1 VPRLLPAVA
10 YAGRVRE
17 TGTGARTAPVA
28 AALRAAASRSFQT
41 TPSRPLVRPAVDVI
55 APSLVIRCEVK
66 QLSPGTGETTLP
78 CNFPELS
85 GDLPVVFTVRILR
98 GRWQSPLG
106 RWRRRVSI
114 RRCPTQAGRA
124 GTHGVCDHFDEEW
137 TLHDYL
143 SDQMTRLLVW
153 AKMLRTISSYLY
165 ESSRE
170 EDR

>member
-1 VPRLLPAVA
+1 VPRLRPAVA

-17 TGTGARTAPVA
+17 TGTGARTATVA
-28 AALRAAASRSFQT
+28 AASRAAASR
-41 TPSRPLVRPAVDVI
+41 PLVQPAVDII
-55 APSLVIRCEVK
+55 APPLVIRCEVK

-85 GDLPVVFTVRILR
+85 GDLPAVFTVRTLR
-98 GRWQSPLG
+98 GRSQSPLG

-124 GTHGVCDHFDEEW
+124 GAHGVCGRFDEEW

-143 SDQMTRLLVW
+143 SDQTTRLLVW
-153 AKMLRTISSYLY
+153 AKMLRTIARICTKALG
-165 ESSRE
+165 RKIVK
-170 EDR
+170 RQ